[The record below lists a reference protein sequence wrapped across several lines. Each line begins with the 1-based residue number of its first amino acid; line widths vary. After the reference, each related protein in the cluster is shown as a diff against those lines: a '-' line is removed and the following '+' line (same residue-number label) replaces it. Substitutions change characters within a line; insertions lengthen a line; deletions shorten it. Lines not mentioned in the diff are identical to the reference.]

1 MSDSTVNVL
10 KVGEQKIRALHLS
23 WFAFFLI
30 FVVWFS
36 HAPLKPLIMETF
48 SMTKEKLFMKALTK
62 KTLLFAF
69 AACIAPTAYSA
80 ETINEA
86 FKETNISGNFNFRY
100 ENVGD
105 DVGNDELLSLRSRL
119 TFNTGTYN
127 GFSVLAEIEDVTH
140 ILGVDGPL
148 PGPFEV
154 DQEVTEVDQIH
165 LQYKNDKVSVKLG
178 RQLMVFDNQRFIG
191 HVGWRQD
198 RQTFD
203 AASIKFQP
211 IKGLNVDLA
220 YLFQRNRIFGEEAD
234 ARSSDTIL
242 NSTYDTPVGKIVGY
256 AYLLDD
262 ESRDEQSDTVGLRF
276 TGSRGEKTKLLYTLE
291 YADQSITDS
300 GTDFDT
306 EYLFA
311 EIGGTYSGITG
322 KIGYEL
328 LSSDD
333 GGASFTAPLGTLHAF
348 NGWAD
353 VFLGGGFNPT
363 ALPNGLV
370 DTYLSLA
377 GEIGGV
383 KLTAVYHDFESDEG
397 SDSYG
402 TEWNFLATKSFG
414 SGFSAGLKYAD
425 YSDDGFLGSDRDIFW
440 GWVSYAF

>member
-23 WFAFFLI
+23 WFAFFLT

-69 AACIAPTAYSA
+69 AACIAPTAYIA

-276 TGSRGEKTKLLYTLE
+276 TCLLYTSDA
-291 YADQSITDS
+291 AD
-300 GTDFDT
+300 
-306 EYLFA
+306 E
-311 EIGGTYSGITG
+311 
-322 KIGYEL
+322 
-328 LSSDD
+328 
-333 GGASFTAPLGTLHAF
+333 
-348 NGWAD
+348 
-353 VFLGGGFNPT
+353 
-363 ALPNGLV
+363 
-370 DTYLSLA
+370 
-377 GEIGGV
+377 
-383 KLTAVYHDFESDEG
+383 
-397 SDSYG
+397 
-402 TEWNFLATKSFG
+402 
-414 SGFSAGLKYAD
+414 
-425 YSDDGFLGSDRDIFW
+425 
-440 GWVSYAF
+440 

>member
-23 WFAFFLI
+23 WFAFFLT

-69 AACIAPTAYSA
+69 AACIAPAAYSA

-178 RQLMVFDNQRFIG
+178 RQLMVC
-191 HVGWRQD
+191 
-198 RQTFD
+198 
-203 AASIKFQP
+203 
-211 IKGLNVDLA
+211 
-220 YLFQRNRIFGEEAD
+220 
-234 ARSSDTIL
+234 
-242 NSTYDTPVGKIVGY
+242 
-256 AYLLDD
+256 
-262 ESRDEQSDTVGLRF
+262 
-276 TGSRGEKTKLLYTLE
+276 LLYTSPSPR
-291 YADQSITDS
+291 DRTRSRMP
-300 GTDFDT
+300 
-306 EYLFA
+306 
-311 EIGGTYSGITG
+311 
-322 KIGYEL
+322 
-328 LSSDD
+328 SS
-333 GGASFTAPLGTLHAF
+333 A
-348 NGWAD
+348 
-353 VFLGGGFNPT
+353 
-363 ALPNGLV
+363 
-370 DTYLSLA
+370 
-377 GEIGGV
+377 
-383 KLTAVYHDFESDEG
+383 
-397 SDSYG
+397 
-402 TEWNFLATKSFG
+402 
-414 SGFSAGLKYAD
+414 
-425 YSDDGFLGSDRDIFW
+425 
-440 GWVSYAF
+440 